1 MSSLTCSF
9 SCILVIDIYNK
20 IAQAKVIPDFEGNR
34 KKAYFVGD
42 DRENPTIGIG
52 FNLGRPGARKDFETV
67 LTDRDF
73 DAVKNGREELTEE
86 EILALYFFDI
96 KKHTDRARGKIQ
108 QFDTFP
114 VYVQTALVNAFF
126 RADIGPKTIALINNE
141 RWDDVASEYLN
152 HKEYQEADE
161 RGRPGVK
168 KRMNFNADEFR
179 KYAEELKK
187 KKNQKK

>member
-20 IAQAKVIPDFEGNR
+20 IAHAKVIPDFEGNR

-152 HKEYQEADE
+152 HKEYQDQTKGAVPEL
-161 RGRPGVK
+161 
-168 KRMNFNADEFR
+168 R
-179 KYAEELKK
+179 KE
-187 KKNQKK
+187 